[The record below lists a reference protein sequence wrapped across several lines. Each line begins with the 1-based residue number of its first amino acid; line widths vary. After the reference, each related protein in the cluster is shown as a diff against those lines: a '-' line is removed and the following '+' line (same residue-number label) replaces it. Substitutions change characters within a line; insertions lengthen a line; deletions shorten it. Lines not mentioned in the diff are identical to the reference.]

1 MKNDCSAQFCV
12 RYYSQCVIICNRI
25 NNSLTDSIYDN
36 NVIEFVRTEDYN
48 KFVNYTHLTQNE
60 RRYLNGEQPELTES
74 ELDRLEKRGLLP

>member
-1 MKNDCSAQFCV
+1 MKND
-12 RYYSQCVIICNRI
+12 
-25 NNSLTDSIYDN
+25 

-74 ELDRLEKRGLLP
+74 ELDRLEKRGLLPW